1 MEKAEIRIVINTDGF
16 DRTEV
21 LAPKSNPELKDSAM
35 KTYGQIAF
43 EIYKFRQQVNQIL
56 GCSQEEAEQG
66 GIHIYS

>member
-1 MEKAEIRIVINTDGF
+1 MENAEIRIVVNANGF

-56 GCSQEEAEQG
+56 GCSPEEAEQG